1 MRGLAAIAAV
11 AVLATACSTATET
24 STTGDEESTSSTGIT
39 IPDDTE
45 HGIVSGVVDGDTV
58 QVMIGDE
65 AKVVHLAGIR
75 APAGDECYAPAASL
89 AVAEIVAGRSVAIV
103 GDAADAA
110 GEPVRYLILDGDVP
124 LLVNV
129 ELVDRGAASALHGHE
144 LAGDFLRVNDQAFA
158 SGRGMWGTFVCGHPA
173 QGVAPDRPQLRID
186 AINVPVTGAAG
197 AASVEIVN
205 ASYTEVAVGRWTLRD
220 AANKSSFAFASGT
233 VMAAGDALS
242 VVMSCDDQATALSWC
257 TDEDMW
263 SAGGNT
269 VIMQDDLGNVVDRR
283 VHEVAV
289 TTPP

>member
-24 STTGDEESTSSTGIT
+24 STTGDEQSTSSTGIA
-39 IPDDTE
+39 IPDNTE

-65 AKVVHLAGIR
+65 PTVVHLAGIR

-89 AVAEIVAGRSVAIV
+89 AVAEIVAGRSVAVV
-103 GDAADAA
+103 GDATDTA
-110 GEPVRYLILDGDVP
+110 GEPVRYLIIDGDVP

-173 QGVAPDRPQLRID
+173 QGVAPDRPQLRIN

-205 ASYTEVAVGRWTLRD
+205 ASYTEVAVGGWTVRD
-220 AANKSSFAFASGT
+220 ATNKSSFAFPGGT

-283 VHEVAV
+283 VHEVRV
-289 TTPP
+289 TSDQ